1 MEVFRIFIEMQE
13 KTLRCYANDNIAY
26 YKKKSYYN
34 YDLDPRDF
42 RHNRLPHNFWTC
54 VKFATHNEAHKVLHV
69 ISRLV
74 QIHYGVKMSPIITVF
89 MMVIFETSFNNIIIS
104 YLTNRNWDCKKNCI
118 FRMKD
123 NGTCC
128 KLLLLILPYIS
139 CQCCI
144 FLNHGSLLPIIYFFN
159 NCHGTA

>member
-1 MEVFRIFIEMQE
+1 M
-13 KTLRCYANDNIAY
+13 
-26 YKKKSYYN
+26 
-34 YDLDPRDF
+34 
-42 RHNRLPHNFWTC
+42 
-54 VKFATHNEAHKVLHV
+54 KFATHNEAHKVLHV
-69 ISRLV
+69 TSRLV
-74 QIHYGVKMSPIITVF
+74 QIHYGVEMSPIITVF

-104 YLTNRNWDCKKNCI
+104 YFDQSKMRLQKLCI

-144 FLNHGSLLPIIYFFN
+144 FLNHGILLPIIYFLN
-159 NCHGTA
+159 NCHGTADNNTGLDEYLIEGFI